1 MILFRNRRNR
11 IIQEKSDNVTLMFP
25 LMFPCR
31 TLLRCVETSG
41 EPHVLQRRYCLDLGI
56 CNPCF
61 AFRLDHI
68 MIPAEAATLR
78 AVMKWEAAA
87 LTDHDTVSGVERFLA
102 AAADTSL
109 HAVSGVELAS
119 MLFNKDIHIVGLFID
134 PCNATLLAALEQM
147 RKWREERN
155 AEMVERIRSKGY
167 EITLEE
173 VLSEANGE
181 SIGRPHMASVLL
193 KKGYFENMQG
203 VFNRLIG
210 RNGSCYVLRKYYPV
224 DVCIRLIREAG
235 GLAIWAHPLH
245 AAHGARAALRK
256 IGSRLVT
263 YGLDGLECYYS
274 MFSEEQQNDA
284 LEFARARSL
293 LVSGGSDYHGAS
305 HPQVKMGTGIDGN
318 LAIPFEIYERLL
330 AEKQNRNSHDGEK
343 TC

>member
-1 MILFRNRRNR
+1 MIDLHMHSSC
-11 IIQEKSDNVTLMFP
+11 SDGTLTP
-25 LMFPCR
+25 EELAAAA
-31 TLLRCVETSG
+31 
-41 EPHVLQRRYCLDLGI
+41 LDMGL
-56 CNPCF
+56 
-61 AFRLDHI
+61 
-68 MIPAEAATLR
+68 
-78 AVMKWEAAA
+78 EAAA

-102 AAADTSL
+102 AAAGTPL
-109 HAVSGVELAS
+109 RAVPGVELAS

-134 PCNATLLAALEQM
+134 PGNTALLAATRRDRGITESSWDAKTDEEKKYEVCEYYTQYLSNLNY
-147 RKWREERN
+147 ERN
-155 AEMVERIRSKGY
+155 AYVVEKIRSKGY
-167 EITLEE
+167 GITLEE
-173 VLSEANGE
+173 VLAEANGE

-193 KKGYFENMQG
+193 KKGYFESMQG

-224 DVCIRLIREAG
+224 DVCIRLIRDAG

-245 AAHGARAALRK
+245 AARGARAALRK

-330 AEKQNRNSHDGEK
+330 AAKQNRDTHDGEK
-343 TC
+343 TS